1 MGIVLFYLYNSVFLN
16 HTVASKKLNIYIYIY
31 IIYIYKYIHIHIF
44 HKIRAIPLVLAL
56 LSGNCPLII
65 ESLENSEKI
74 LKYLIFINLSKISF
88 K

>member
-1 MGIVLFYLYNSVFLN
+1 MGIILSYLYDSVFFN
-16 HTVASKKLNIYIYIY
+16 HAIAS
-31 IIYIYKYIHIHIF
+31 
-44 HKIRAIPLVLAL
+44 RAIPLVLAL